1 LRLYAGHLRILYK
14 DKDVQVVTGI
24 DMATRKQ
31 PSVDG
36 VRAVIGGMAL
46 IVLWGISAPL
56 GAQTVGEVAVAKP
69 NSSLVDLPDAP
80 VPTTRA
86 GKDTGTAAPETGESS
101 SIQNGQQQDQQQ
113 DKPQDKPQTKPGE
126 QLPPPPAGTLTLGD
140 LGLTPEEIAGNKR
153 QQELLDKR
161 TEMLKI
167 HQRLGLI
174 TLIPVAA
181 ACISSV
187 GAPPEHGN
195 YGNTTSRDVHVAIGG
210 TAVAFYAAT
219 AYFAIRAPKVSNEPA
234 RGGIKLHKYLIY
246 LHAPGMV
253 LTPILGAMAFNQIN
267 SGQKVHGIASAHGAV
282 AVVTAASYG
291 AAIIAVSWPIH
302 LKF

>member
-1 LRLYAGHLRILYK
+1 MAIL
-14 DKDVQVVTGI
+14 
-24 DMATRKQ
+24 KQ
-31 PSVDG
+31 RSVDW
-36 VRAVIGGMAL
+36 VRALIGGTAL
-46 IVLWGISAPL
+46 VLLSGMSAPL
-56 GAQTVGEVAVAKP
+56 HAQAVGQKQPEQTAKA
-69 NSSLVDLPDAP
+69 NSDLPDAP
-80 VPTTRA
+80 RPAVLLRRDSEPST
-86 GKDTGTAAPETGESS
+86 ETGESS
-101 SIQNGQQQDQQQ
+101 SAQDPQLQDKQQPSQQQPRPSGDQN
-113 DKPQDKPQTKPGE
+113 
-126 QLPPPPAGTLTLGD
+126 PPTPPAAPSLED
-140 LGLTPEEIAGNKR
+140 LGLTPEQTNGDNK
-153 QQELLDKR
+153 QQALLDKR
-161 TEMLKI
+161 TQMLKI

-174 TLIPVAA
+174 TVIPVAA

-195 YGNTTSRDVHVAIGG
+195 YGNTTSRDVHVALGGVAIGM
-210 TAVAFYAAT
+210 YAAT
-219 AYFAIRAPKVSNEPA
+219 AIYAIRAPRVSNEPA

>member
-1 LRLYAGHLRILYK
+1 
-14 DKDVQVVTGI
+14 VQQIATGTG
-24 DMATRKQ
+24 MATLKQ
-31 PSVDG
+31 PSVDR
-36 VRAVIGGMAL
+36 VRTLIGG
-46 IVLWGISAPL
+46 IVLIALLGKSAPL
-56 GAQTVGEVAVAKP
+56 HAQAVGQKQPEVTAKA
-69 NSSLVDLPDAP
+69 NSDLPDAP
-80 VPTTRA
+80 RPAVLLRRDSEPST
-86 GKDTGTAAPETGESS
+86 EIGESS
-101 SIQNGQQQDQQQ
+101 SAQDPQQQ
-113 DKPQDKPQTKPGE
+113 DKQQQSQQPPKPGD
-126 QLPPPPAGTLTLGD
+126 QTPPTPPGAPSLED
-140 LGLTPEEIAGNKR
+140 LGLTPQQTNGDNK
-153 QQELLDKR
+153 QQALLNKR

-195 YGNTTSRDVHVAIGG
+195 YGNTTSRDVHVALGG

-282 AVVTAASYG
+282 AAVTAASYG

>member
-1 LRLYAGHLRILYK
+1 
-14 DKDVQVVTGI
+14 
-24 DMATRKQ
+24 MALLKRR
-31 PSVDG
+31 SVDR
-36 VRAVIGGMAL
+36 VKALVGGMAL
-46 IVLWGISAPL
+46 VALSRTYAPL
-56 GAQTVGEVAVAKP
+56 HAQAVEQKRAEVIAKS
-69 NSSLVDLPDAP
+69 NSDLPDAP
-80 VPTTRA
+80 LPAVLVRRDGEPS
-86 GKDTGTAAPETGESS
+86 PETGDSS
-101 SIQNGQQQDQQQ
+101 SAQAPDQQ
-113 DKPQDKPQTKPGE
+113 DKQQQPKPGE
-126 QLPPPPAGTLTLGD
+126 QTQQTPPGAPSLAD
-140 LGLTPEEIAGNKR
+140 LGLTP
-153 QQELLDKR
+153 QQTHGDDKQQALLDKR

-195 YGNTTSRDVHVAIGG
+195 YGNTTSRDVHVALGG

-219 AYFAIRAPKVSNEPA
+219 AYFAIRAPRVSNEPA

>member
-1 LRLYAGHLRILYK
+1 
-14 DKDVQVVTGI
+14 
-24 DMATRKQ
+24 MATLKQ
-31 PSVDG
+31 PSIDQF
-36 VRAVIGGMAL
+36 RTLIGG
-46 IVLWGISAPL
+46 IVLIALLGISAPL
-56 GAQTVGEVAVAKP
+56 HAQTVGQKQPEVTAKV
-69 NSSLVDLPDAP
+69 NSDLPDAP
-80 VPTTRA
+80 RPAVLLRRDSEPST
-86 GKDTGTAAPETGESS
+86 EIGESS
-101 SIQNGQQQDQQQ
+101 SAQDPQQQ
-113 DKPQDKPQTKPGE
+113 DKQQQSQQQPKPGD
-126 QLPPPPAGTLTLGD
+126 QAPPTPPGAPSLED
-140 LGLTPEEIAGNKR
+140 LGLTTQQTNGDNK
-153 QQELLDKR
+153 QQALLDKR

-195 YGNTTSRDVHVAIGG
+195 YGNTTSRDVHVALGG

-253 LTPILGAMAFNQIN
+253 LTPILGAMAYNQIN

>member
-1 LRLYAGHLRILYK
+1 VQ
-14 DKDVQVVTGI
+14 DV
-24 DMATRKQ
+24 
-31 PSVDG
+31 
-36 VRAVIGGMAL
+36 
-46 IVLWGISAPL
+46 
-56 GAQTVGEVAVAKP
+56 
-69 NSSLVDLPDAP
+69 
-80 VPTTRA
+80 
-86 GKDTGTAAPETGESS
+86 
-101 SIQNGQQQDQQQ
+101 QQQ
-113 DKPQDKPQTKPGE
+113 DKQQTKPGD
-126 QLPPPPAGTLTLGD
+126 QAPQTQPGTITLGD
-140 LGLTPEEIAGNKR
+140 LGLTPEQIAGNKR

-187 GAPPEHGN
+187 GAPPGHGN
-195 YGNTTSRDVHVAIGG
+195 NGNTTSRDVHVAIGG

-246 LHAPGMV
+246 LHAPGML
-253 LTPILGAMAFNQIN
+253 LTPILGAMAYNQIN

-282 AVVTAASYG
+282 AIVTAASYG
-291 AAIIAVSWPIH
+291 AAIVAVSWPIH